1 MISKEDIER
10 FIERW
15 GPDPEEQAHELPPK
29 TGAFSWLEEWW
40 NVFKQMGSRK

>member
-1 MISKEDIER
+1 MISKEDIDR

-29 TGAFSWLEEWW
+29 TGAFWWLEAWW
-40 NVFKQMGSRK
+40 DAVKRMGSGK